1 MFYSSDEV
9 LQYVQENDVKFIRL
23 AFCDICGTL
32 KNVAIMPS
40 QLERALDEGI
50 TLDPRSLR
58 GFNAAGGYDLLLR
71 PDPSTLTAMPW
82 RPQQGRVVRLMSHLL
97 TTDGKPFALDSREIL
112 KRTVRAA
119 LKQGYTFRIG
129 TECEFYLFEMD
140 EDGRPTHKPQDNATY
155 CDVAPV
161 EKAENVRREIC
172 LTLEEM
178 GISPE
183 SSHHEVGPGQNEVD
197 FAFADVM
204 SAADNAVLFKQ
215 VVKTVAA
222 MSGLHASFMPK
233 PLSNHPGSGMH
244 INLSAYRDG
253 HNIMSDCAG
262 GLTGEA
268 AGLVAGIMRRLPE
281 MTAVLNPIT
290 NSYRRLA
297 TMDMPGSIGWSLD
310 NSQLIR
316 LPHASGERARIELRS
331 PDSALNPYI
340 AFSLIIAAGME
351 GVDEGAI
358 LPAPLKCGEMPGE
371 CEMLPRDLRSALN
384 LLASPFVGSVLPAE
398 LLAGI
403 IAQRLRE
410 IEFVENALDRDAA
423 ENDLYFQYI

>member
-140 EDGRPTHKPQDNATY
+140 ADGRPTHRPQDNATY

-351 GVDEGAI
+351 GVAEGAA
-358 LPAPLKCGEMPGE
+358 LPAPLRCGEMPGE

-403 IAQRLRE
+403 SAQRLRE

>member
-9 LQYVQENDVKFIRL
+9 LRYVQENDVKFIRL

-40 QLERALDEGI
+40 QLARALDEGI

-58 GFNAAGGYDLLLR
+58 GFKAAGGHDLLLR

-82 RPQQGRVVRLMSHLL
+82 RPQQGRVVRLMSHLM
-97 TTDGKPFALDSREIL
+97 TTEGEPFVLDSREIL
-112 KRTVRAA
+112 RRTVRAA

-140 EDGRPTHKPQDNATY
+140 EDGRPTHRPQDSATY

-178 GISPE
+178 GIAPE

-215 VVKTVAA
+215 VVKTVAS

-233 PLSNHPGSGMH
+233 PLSNQAGSGMH

-253 HNIMSDCAG
+253 RNIMSGCG
-262 GLTGEA
+262 GTLTGDA

-297 TMDMPGSIGWSLD
+297 TMDMPGSVGWSLD

-351 GVDEGAI
+351 GIAEGVP
-358 LPAPLKCGEMPGE
+358 LPAPLKAGDMPGA
-371 CEMLPRDLRSALN
+371 CEMLPRDLRSALA
-384 LLASPFVGSVLPAE
+384 LLQGPFAGSVLPAE
-398 LLAGI
+398 LLAGLS
-403 IAQRLRE
+403 AQRGRE

-423 ENDLYFQYI
+423 ENDLYFLYI

>member
-140 EDGRPTHKPQDNATY
+140 EDGRPTHRPQDNATY

-297 TMDMPGSIGWSLD
+297 TMDMPGSIGWSQD

-351 GVDEGAI
+351 GVAEGAA
-358 LPAPLKCGEMPGE
+358 LPAPLMCGEMPGE

-403 IAQRLRE
+403 SAQRLRE

>member
-140 EDGRPTHKPQDNATY
+140 EDGRPTHRPQDNATY

-253 HNIMSDCAG
+253 HNIMSECAG

-351 GVDEGAI
+351 GVAEGAA
-358 LPAPLKCGEMPGE
+358 LPAPLRCGEMPGE

-384 LLASPFVGSVLPAE
+384 LLASPFVGRVLPAE

-403 IAQRLRE
+403 SAQRLRE

>member
-112 KRTVRAA
+112 RRTVRAA

-140 EDGRPTHKPQDNATY
+140 EDGRPTHRPQDNATY

-244 INLSAYRDG
+244 INLSAYREG

-297 TMDMPGSIGWSLD
+297 TMDMPGSIGWSQD

-351 GVDEGAI
+351 GVAEGAA
-358 LPAPLKCGEMPGE
+358 LPAPLRRGEMPGE

-403 IAQRLRE
+403 SAQRLRE

>member
-1 MFYSSDEV
+1 
-9 LQYVQENDVKFIRL
+9 
-23 AFCDICGTL
+23 
-32 KNVAIMPS
+32 
-40 QLERALDEGI
+40 
-50 TLDPRSLR
+50 
-58 GFNAAGGYDLLLR
+58 
-71 PDPSTLTAMPW
+71 
-82 RPQQGRVVRLMSHLL
+82 
-97 TTDGKPFALDSREIL
+97 
-112 KRTVRAA
+112 
-119 LKQGYTFRIG
+119 
-129 TECEFYLFEMD
+129 
-140 EDGRPTHKPQDNATY
+140 
-155 CDVAPV
+155 
-161 EKAENVRREIC
+161 
-172 LTLEEM
+172 
-178 GISPE
+178 
-183 SSHHEVGPGQNEVD
+183 
-197 FAFADVM
+197 
-204 SAADNAVLFKQ
+204 
-215 VVKTVAA
+215 AA

-233 PLSNHPGSGMH
+233 PLSNYPGSGMH

-297 TMDMPGSIGWSLD
+297 TMDMPGSIGWSQD

-351 GVDEGAI
+351 GVAEGAA
-358 LPAPLKCGEMPGE
+358 LPAPLRCGEMPGE

-384 LLASPFVGSVLPAE
+384 LLASPFVGRVLPAE

-403 IAQRLRE
+403 SAQRLRE